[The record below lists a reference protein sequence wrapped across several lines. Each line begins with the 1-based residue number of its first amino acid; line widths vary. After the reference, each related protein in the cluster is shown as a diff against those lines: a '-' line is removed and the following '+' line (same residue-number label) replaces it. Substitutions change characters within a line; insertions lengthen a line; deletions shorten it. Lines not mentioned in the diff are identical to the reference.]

1 MFMLQDILIP
11 LIIVGLAELGD
22 KTQLSTLLLAS
33 KTEKHLHL
41 FLGTILAF
49 LIVDGIAILAGEWI
63 THLVPLN
70 LIKILSGTIFIIF
83 GFIFLIFRNKGE
95 ETKSKYYF
103 KNPFYSGFI
112 LIFVSEWGDKTQIAT
127 GLFATKYSGLMVLT
141 GVVIALSLLSIIA
154 IYSGKFISDKV
165 DRETL
170 AKIAGISFILM
181 GVAFFF

>member
-1 MFMLQDILIP
+1 MVPDILIP
-11 LIIVGLAELGD
+11 LIVVGLAELGD

-41 FLGTILAF
+41 LLGVILAF

-63 THLVPLN
+63 TYIAPGG
-70 LIKILSGTIFIIF
+70 LIKMLSGAVFIIF
-83 GFIFLIFRNKGE
+83 GLVILIFRNRRE

-103 KNPFYSGFI
+103 ENPFYSGFI
-112 LIFVSEWGDKTQIAT
+112 MIFVSEWGDKTQIAA

-141 GVVIALSLLSIIA
+141 GVIFALSLLSIIA
-154 IYSGKFISDKV
+154 IYSGKIISDKV
-165 DRETL
+165 NRETL

>member
-1 MFMLQDILIP
+1 MVQDILIP
-11 LIIVGLAELGD
+11 LIVVGLAELGD

-41 FLGTILAF
+41 FLGLGLLT
-49 LIVDGIAILAGEWI
+49 
-63 THLVPLN
+63 
-70 LIKILSGTIFIIF
+70 
-83 GFIFLIFRNKGE
+83 LIFRTKME
-95 ETKSKYYF
+95 ETKSKYHF
-103 KNPFYSGFI
+103 ENPFYSGFI
-112 LIFVSEWGDKTQIAT
+112 LIFVSEWGDKTQIAA

-141 GVVIALSLLSIIA
+141 GVIMALSLLSIIA

-165 DRETL
+165 NRETV

>member
-1 MFMLQDILIP
+1 MVPDILIP
-11 LIIVGLAELGD
+11 LIVVGLAELGD

-41 FLGTILAF
+41 LLGVILAF

-63 THLVPLN
+63 THIAPGG
-70 LIKILSGTIFIIF
+70 LIKKLSGAVFIIF
-83 GFIFLIFRNKGE
+83 GLVILIFRNRRE

-103 KNPFYSGFI
+103 ENPFYSGFI
-112 LIFVSEWGDKTQIAT
+112 MIFVSEWGDKTQIAA

-141 GVVIALSLLSIIA
+141 GVIIALSLLSIIA

-165 DRETL
+165 DSETL